1 MTLEELLIKDVQL
14 SRQIAIPKS
23 LKTLR
28 RAAIFFAHSGDSWFW
43 IGGLGILWL
52 AGPHAWRH
60 QINIYLLGILVT
72 AVSVM
77 VLKFSIKRPRP
88 TSEWGDIYR
97 KTDPHSFPSGHATR
111 AAMLAMLGIIVGPP
125 WLGVLLALWAPL
137 VGLAR
142 ISLGVH
148 YISDVVVGGGL
159 GIIFGSLVG
168 WFGSLLVR

>member
-1 MTLEELLIKDVQL
+1 MTLKELLSKDVQL
-14 SRQIAIPKS
+14 SRQIAIPENR
-23 LKTLR
+23 KTLR
-28 RAAIFFAHSGDSWFW
+28 RAAAFFAHSGDSWFW
-43 IGGLGILWL
+43 IGGLALLRL
-52 AGPHAWRH
+52 AGPHAWRPK
-60 QINIYLLGILVT
+60 IDVYLLGILVT

-88 TSEWGDIYR
+88 TSEWGAIYR

-111 AAMLAMLGIIVGPP
+111 AAMLAVLGIVLGPP
-125 WLGVLLALWAPL
+125 WLGVLLTLWAPL

-148 YISDVVVGGGL
+148 YISDVAVGGGL

-168 WFGSLLVR
+168 WLGGLLVL